1 MNMLEERVVIRCA
14 IITYDGNEDS
24 SEEMMTTVLATI
36 SVLGAAVTVDR
47 AKALDSKDEVRMM
60 MLVSTMEVLGVAFII
75 SCVVVVTSI
84 LTSGVDSTVLEASL
98 TEILVELGVTRT
110 PLAVAVLRGVVV

>member
-1 MNMLEERVVIRCA
+1 
-14 IITYDGNEDS
+14 
-24 SEEMMTTVLATI
+24 MMTTVLATT

-47 AKALDSKDEVRMM
+47 VKTLDSKDEVRMR
-60 MLVSTMEVLGVAFII
+60 MLVSIMEVLGVAFIV

-84 LTSGVDSTVLEASL
+84 LTSRVDSTVLEACL

-110 PLAVAVLRGVVV
+110 PLAVAVPRGAVP